1 MVKVWSVCVFWMR
14 YSWILM
20 RWDHFREDFLHPKKL
35 QMAFMTVVTVKFTKP
50 WTREIF
56 MECYC
61 VARNKPIRREI
72 TKTANSNGSLFCGFE
87 VCSLTEVYCDWPVP
101 NQHVSWNFEGVH
113 GFLSLTVN
121 VCVFPVSGCWKF
133 FFWDSVSFSLF
144 EHCLHL
150 SLSYIKFSLF
160 CPVTCISPREMAQ
173 GPEEICL
180 SLEHQNPSKTSEK
193 MGYFDRV
200 TVSLHIL

>member
-1 MVKVWSVCVFWMR
+1 MIKSSSCSLVSVIFLISTLSWMPMVKVWSVCVFWMR

-35 QMAFMTVVTVKFTKP
+35 QMDFMTIVTVKFTKP

-133 FFWDSVSFSLF
+133 FFLIPYHF
-144 EHCLHL
+144 HCLNTVCTYRCLTSSFL
-150 SLSYIKFSLF
+150 SSVPLRAYH
-160 CPVTCISPREMAQ
+160 
-173 GPEEICL
+173 PEKW
-180 SLEHQNPSKTSEK
+180 H
-193 MGYFDRV
+193 RV
-200 TVSLHIL
+200 QRRYVCR